1 MTLSPLT
8 NSEARHLFTT
18 KVLGK
23 HNVSYFL
30 DEQTGFI
37 FSEEPYWLDE
47 AYSSAITT
55 MDTGVMARNIGLL
68 EPISTVLKNQFP
80 EGTRVI
86 DIGGGYGIFVRLLR
100 DRGIDAYW
108 SDKYSDNLVAR
119 GFEATESHFAAACAF
134 EVLEHV
140 RDPLSFLRSV
150 VAERD
155 PEAIFFT
162 ATLFDPNDIPPLD
175 WWYWAF
181 EHGQHISFFSDKT
194 LHFLAGELGLGLYR
208 IRSGLY
214 ALAKRPIRRPSF
226 QKRLKTKIDFITKR
240 HPSYTI
246 PDYEKMRAL
255 QAETTVDVDTTE
267 S

>member
-86 DIGGGYGIFVRLLR
+86 DIGGGYGIFVRL
-100 DRGIDAYW
+100 
-108 SDKYSDNLVAR
+108 SAR
-119 GFEATESHFAAACAF
+119 S
-134 EVLEHV
+134 
-140 RDPLSFLRSV
+140 
-150 VAERD
+150 
-155 PEAIFFT
+155 
-162 ATLFDPNDIPPLD
+162 
-175 WWYWAF
+175 WY
-181 EHGQHISFFSDKT
+181 
-194 LHFLAGELGLGLYR
+194 
-208 IRSGLY
+208 
-214 ALAKRPIRRPSF
+214 
-226 QKRLKTKIDFITKR
+226 
-240 HPSYTI
+240 
-246 PDYEKMRAL
+246 
-255 QAETTVDVDTTE
+255 
-267 S
+267 